1 MPQPFPEKPVTVP
14 WPEEHKAQTR
24 DRIVDAAASAFREAG
39 VSQIGVGELMRRA
52 GLTHGGFY
60 AHFDSKDELLAE
72 ALAYA
77 MEDSRANLDR
87 LQGDAAKGLLEAAN
101 AYLSPEHARHPEMGC
116 PIAALGPELT
126 RSAPSVRQSLGREI
140 RDRLDQLADLVPHRT
155 SPQRRRREAAG
166 ALACMVGGII
176 LARGMKQ
183 PERAGFLADCRAFLA
198 EALAATDASV

>member
-1 MPQPFPEKPVTVP
+1 MP

-24 DRIVDAAASAFREAG
+24 QRIVEAAASAFRKAG
-39 VSQIGVGELMRRA
+39 VTQIGVGELMRRA

-60 AHFDSKDELLAE
+60 AHFDSKDELVAE
-72 ALAYA
+72 ALAHA
-77 MEDSRANLDR
+77 MKDSRANLDR

-101 AYLSPEHARHPEMGC
+101 AYLSPEHASHPEMGC

-126 RSAPSVRQSLGREI
+126 RSAPGVRQSLGQEI
-140 RDRLDQLADLVPHRT
+140 RERLEQLADLLPDRI

-176 LARGMKQ
+176 LTRGMKQ

-198 EALAATDASV
+198 DALAATDASV

>member
-1 MPQPFPEKPVTVP
+1 MPWSK
-14 WPEEHKAQTR
+14 EHKIQTR

-39 VSQIGVGELMRRA
+39 VTQVGVGELMSRA

-60 AHFDSKDELLAE
+60 GHFGSKDELIAE

-77 MEDSRANLDR
+77 MDDSRANLDR
-87 LQGDAAKGLLEAAN
+87 LHGDAAKGLLAAAN
-101 AYLSPEHARHPEMGC
+101 AYLSPEHASRPEMGC

-126 RSAPSVRQSLGREI
+126 RSAPPVRQSFGRVI
-140 RDRLDQLADLVPHRT
+140 RKRLDQLADLIPHRI
-155 SPQRRRREAAG
+155 SPRRKRREAAG

-183 PERAGFLADCRAFLA
+183 SERAGFLGDCRAFLA
-198 EALAATDASV
+198 EALAATEASV

>member
-1 MPQPFPEKPVTVP
+1 MP
-14 WPEEHKAQTR
+14 WPKEHKAQTR
-24 DRIVDAAASAFREAG
+24 DRVVDAAASAFREAG
-39 VSQIGVGELMRRA
+39 VTQVGVGELMSRA

-60 AHFDSKDELLAE
+60 AHFDSKDELIAE

-77 MEDSRANLDR
+77 MEDSRTNLDR
-87 LQGDAAKGLLEAAN
+87 LQGDAAKGLLGAAN
-101 AYLSPEHARHPEMGC
+101 AYLSPEHASHPEMGC

-140 RDRLDQLADLVPHRT
+140 RKRLDQLADLIPHRI
-155 SPQRRRREAAG
+155 SAQRRRREAAG

-176 LARGMKQ
+176 LTRGMKQ

>member
-1 MPQPFPEKPVTVP
+1 MPWSK
-14 WPEEHKAQTR
+14 EHKVQTR

-39 VSQIGVGELMRRA
+39 VTQVGVAELMRRA

-60 AHFDSKDELLAE
+60 AHFDSKDQLIAE
-72 ALAYA
+72 TLAYA

-87 LQGDAAKGLLEAAN
+87 LQGDAAKGLLEVAN
-101 AYLSPEHARHPEMGC
+101 AYLSPEHASHPETGC
-116 PIAALGPELT
+116 PMAALGPELT
-126 RSAPSVRQSLGREI
+126 RSAPSVRQSFGREI
-140 RDRLDQLADLVPHRT
+140 RKRLDQLADLVPHRI

-176 LARGMKQ
+176 LPRGLKQ
-183 PERAGFLADCRAFLA
+183 PDRAGSLADCRAFLA

>member
-1 MPQPFPEKPVTVP
+1 MP
-14 WPEEHKAQTR
+14 WPKEHKAQTR
-24 DRIVDAAASAFREAG
+24 DRVLDAASSAFREGG
-39 VSQIGVGELMRRA
+39 VTQVGVGELMRRA

-60 AHFDSKDELLAE
+60 AHFDSKDELVAE

-87 LQGDAAKGLLEAAN
+87 LEGGAPKGLLSAAN
-101 AYLSPEHARHPEMGC
+101 AYLSPEHASHPEIGC

-126 RSAPSVRQSLGREI
+126 RGAPSVRQSFGREI
-140 RDRLDQLADLVPHRT
+140 RKRLDQLADLIPRRI
-155 SPQRRRREAAG
+155 SPGRRRRDAAG

-176 LARGMKQ
+176 LTRGMKQ

>member
-1 MPQPFPEKPVTVP
+1 LPEKPVTVP
-14 WPEEHKAQTR
+14 WPKEHKTQTR

-39 VSQIGVGELMRRA
+39 VTQVGVGELMRRA

-60 AHFDSKDELLAE
+60 AHFDSKDELIAE

-87 LQGDAAKGLLEAAN
+87 LQGDAAKGLLEAAS
-101 AYLSPEHARHPEMGC
+101 AYLSLEHASHPEMGC

-140 RDRLDQLADLVPHRT
+140 RERLDQLADLIPHRI

-176 LARGMKQ
+176 LTRGMKQ

-198 EALAATDASV
+198 EALAATDASA